1 MRIYLTQLT
10 AIFIATSLTT
20 SALAQ
25 GNKKYFIAFKDKNS
39 STYSTTLP
47 LQFLTQRAV
56 DRRTK
61 YALPITTQDLPVN
74 ASYIQQVANVGV
86 TISGISKWLNGVIVT
101 TNDPTKITTINQL
114 SFVKS
119 SLDVLRKGNITND
132 KMDKLSASTAR
143 VYQQVYDSSYYGAGA
158 LAVKQLNLIP
168 LHNQGYTGTNTLIAV
183 LDAGF
188 PNVNV
193 FAAFDSINQQ
203 NKIKYTYDVVLNT
216 PFVYANHGHGTAVL
230 SCIAGNMPNNYVGT
244 GFGADVALI
253 RTEDAPSENIVEEY
267 YWVIGAEKADSIGAD
282 IITSSLGYTAFDNP
296 AQDHTYANMNG
307 KTTVCAQAATIATR
321 KGILVCIAAGNEGSN
336 AWQYIATP
344 ADADSIC
351 TVGAVDV
358 SGVRAGFSSIG
369 PTADG
374 RIKPTLM
381 ANGAGRALIDAG
393 SGTVVNANGTSFA
406 CPTLAGAM
414 ACLFQKHATHTPLQ
428 IIEAVKL
435 SATIGNSPNNLYGWG
450 IPNFGLAS
458 FLLSDT
464 NNKTISESKVYGA
477 ITTENVLMLYFIK
490 NKDANTTLTLMDI
503 NGKTIMQH
511 NLTINPQY
519 DELTLPINT
528 ALTRGTY
535 LVRISGKNTN
545 TVLKM
550 VK

>member
-1 MRIYLTQLT
+1 MRNYLIYF
-10 AIFIATSLTT
+10 IGFFIAVSLAT

-25 GNKKYFIAFKDKNS
+25 GNKKYFVAFKDKNS
-39 STYSTTLP
+39 STYNTTLP

-61 YALPITTQDLPVN
+61 YSLPITTQDLPVN
-74 ASYIQQVANVGV
+74 NTYIQQVAGIGV
-86 TISGISKWLNGVIVT
+86 TISGISKWLNGIIIT
-101 TNDPTKITTINQL
+101 TNDSNKITTINQL
-114 SFVKS
+114 SCVKY
-119 SLDVLRKGNITND
+119 SLDILREGNITND

-143 VYQQVYDSSYYGAGA
+143 AYQQVYDSSYYGAGA

-168 LHNQGYTGTNTLIAV
+168 LHNQGYTGINTLIAV

-193 FAAFDSINQQ
+193 FAAFDSITQQ

-216 PFVYANHGHGTAVL
+216 PFVYANHGHGTSVL

-244 GFGADVALI
+244 GFGADIALI
-253 RTEDAPSENIVEEY
+253 RTEDAPTENIVEEY

-282 IITSSLGYTAFDNP
+282 IITSSLGYTTFDNP
-296 AQDHTYANMNG
+296 MQDHSYANMNG

-321 KGILVCIAAGNEGSN
+321 KGILVCIAAGNEGNN

-351 TVGAVDV
+351 TVGAVNV
-358 SGVRAGFSSIG
+358 NGLRAGFSSKG

-374 RIKPTLM
+374 LIKPTFM
-381 ANGAGRALIDAG
+381 ANGEGRALIDAG
-393 SGTVVNANGTSFA
+393 SGTVVYANGTSFA
-406 CPTLAGAM
+406 CPTLAGGM
-414 ACLFQKHATHTPLQ
+414 ACLFQKHSTHTPLQ

-435 SATIGNSPNNLYGWG
+435 SSTLSSSPNNLYGWG
-450 IPNFGLAS
+450 VPNFGLAS

-464 NNKTISESKVYGA
+464 NNKTTTETKIYGV

-490 NKDANTTLTLMDI
+490 NKDANATLTLMDI
-503 NGKTIMQH
+503 NGKIIMQR

-519 DELTLPINT
+519 DELVLPIYNT
-528 ALTRGTY
+528 LTQGTY

-545 TVLKM
+545 TVLK
-550 VK
+550 VIK